1 MEILGL
7 LLLALLCLPIYAS
20 HLIALLRAIGEAIA
34 TARFGGCD
42 CDDEDDED
50 DFPTN

>member
-1 MEILGL
+1 MPIIPILVCIL
-7 LLLALLCLPIYAS
+7 ILAFIIMLPVI
-20 HLIALLRAIGEAIA
+20 IRATGDAIA

>member
-7 LLLALLCLPIYAS
+7 LLLALMCLPLYAS
-20 HLIALLRAIGEAIA
+20 HLTDLIRATGDAIA